1 MKGKLEL
8 MELLNKAVEIAYLD
22 ENLYYEYFDF
32 DDLGQ
37 TFEKILLE
45 LKDIE

>member
-1 MKGKLEL
+1 MKEKLEL
-8 MELLNKAVEIAYLD
+8 MALLTRAVEIAYLD
-22 ENLYYEYFDF
+22 ENLDYEWFDF

-37 TFEKILLE
+37 TFEKILLK